1 MSFVTFENRFYEL
14 YLDFFRHAEAGR
26 RWNIDK
32 DIPWDKC
39 NPETNDKVAYLVEGF
54 TGVEMY
60 LPDYTSK
67 ILHLVRK
74 SRGRAW
80 FQANWGYEESKHSI
94 ALDTWLVRS
103 GKRTQEQVRE
113 YGDALLEK
121 EWDMPFNTPTQ
132 MMVYTTLQE
141 LATQLN
147 YRRLR
152 ELARQENDEAL
163 VATLN
168 FIGRDEAAH
177 HKFFKDGVKLLL
189 EEDRD
194 KTLEDIQI
202 VLSQFKMPAIDLIPD
217 WQEYLNTI
225 VDMGLFSARLYMTD
239 VVQPVLKAWDISR
252 AELKTVMRESSA
264 GIPKVQP
271 SLNFVR

>member
-1 MSFVTFENRFYEL
+1 
-14 YLDFFRHAEAGR
+14 
-26 RWNIDK
+26 
-32 DIPWDKC
+32 
-39 NPETNDKVAYLVEGF
+39 
-54 TGVEMY
+54 
-60 LPDYTSK
+60 
-67 ILHLVRK
+67 
-74 SRGRAW
+74 
-80 FQANWGYEESKHSI
+80 
-94 ALDTWLVRS
+94 
-103 GKRTQEQVRE
+103 
-113 YGDALLEK
+113 
-121 EWDMPFNTPTQ
+121 MPFNTPTQ

-177 HKFFKDGVKLLL
+177 HKFFKDGVKLLI

-252 AELKTVMRESSA
+252 SELKTVMQESGTEGSPRYSPLSTSCASTRTPYITHRTPILTFPRERGKELSA
-264 GIPKVQP
+264 GVLDCISSRASLFTGKVGVVPPGFAVCCYNGQRSP
-271 SLNFVR
+271 QSISGRRRP